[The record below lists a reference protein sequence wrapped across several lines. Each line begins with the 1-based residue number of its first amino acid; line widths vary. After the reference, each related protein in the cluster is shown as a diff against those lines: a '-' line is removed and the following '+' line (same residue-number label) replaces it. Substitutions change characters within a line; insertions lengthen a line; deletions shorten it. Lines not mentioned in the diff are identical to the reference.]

1 MPAAG
6 QGEPRAGGWL
16 QVSSG
21 SRAVVKR
28 CPRRCRYSLLWEE
41 ILGFPMY
48 LRMGL
53 RFLSSMASFSF
64 FALLLCWDTREERW
78 RHPPTS
84 GGGSNIPKGCQPAS
98 QAPPHLFGL
107 GEEGQPLVLV
117 REGLRL
123 LAGAG
128 HARLPAADARVVH
141 VRAEGKGHG
150 GAGREQSVS
159 WGGGTGTQRC
169 GVEGVNEARTGVG
182 CPEVTAEK
190 GGEGQEAFE
199 RVSWGTPR

>member
-64 FALLLCWDTREERW
+64 FALLLCWDTREECW
-78 RHPPTS
+78 CHPDLGRGQHHPR
-84 GGGSNIPKGCQPAS
+84 GLPAS
-98 QAPPHLFGL
+98 QPAPPPTFLALGKKGSHLSLSGRACAFSLALATRGSRL
-107 GEEGQPLVLV
+107 RMPVWFMYVLRAKAMGELE
-117 REGLRL
+117 ES
-123 LAGAG
+123 
-128 HARLPAADARVVH
+128 
-141 VRAEGKGHG
+141 RA
-150 GAGREQSVS
+150 
-159 WGGGTGTQRC
+159 
-169 GVEGVNEARTGVG
+169 
-182 CPEVTAEK
+182 
-190 GGEGQEAFE
+190 
-199 RVSWGTPR
+199 